1 METLIITGGS
11 AGIGAAVARLAAV
24 RGYAI
29 AINYSRDDEAAFAI
43 VAEVGALG
51 GRAIAVRGDV
61 SDENDVAALFATTA
75 RELGPV
81 SALVNNAGITGPLAR
96 LDEIDAATIERVLAV
111 NVTGS
116 MLCARAAVRAMSTR
130 HGGVGGAI
138 VNVSS
143 AASRL
148 GSGGEFVHYAVSKGA
163 IDTLTIGLA
172 REVATEGIRVNAVS
186 PGLIDTGLHAKSGA
200 PDRATRLAPT
210 IPMQRPGRADEV
222 AESILW
228 LLSPAA
234 SYVTG
239 AVLSVSGGR

>member
-11 AGIGAAVARLAAV
+11 AGIGAAVARLAAT

-29 AINYSRDDEAAFAI
+29 AINYSRDDAAAFAV
-43 VAEVGALG
+43 VAEIGALG
-51 GRAIAVRGDV
+51 GSAIAVRGDV
-61 SDENDVAALFATTA
+61 AHEADVSALFATAT

-81 SALVNNAGITGPLAR
+81 TALVNNAGITGRLAR

-116 MLCARAAVRAMSTR
+116 MLCAREAVRRMSTK
-130 HGGVGGAI
+130 HGGTGGAI

-143 AASRL
+143 AAARL
-148 GSGGEFVHYAVSKGA
+148 GSGGEYIHYAVSKGA

-186 PGLIDTGLHAKSGA
+186 PGLIETGIHAKSGA
-200 PDRATRLAPT
+200 PDRALRLAPI
-210 IPMQRPGRADEV
+210 IPMKRPGRAEEV